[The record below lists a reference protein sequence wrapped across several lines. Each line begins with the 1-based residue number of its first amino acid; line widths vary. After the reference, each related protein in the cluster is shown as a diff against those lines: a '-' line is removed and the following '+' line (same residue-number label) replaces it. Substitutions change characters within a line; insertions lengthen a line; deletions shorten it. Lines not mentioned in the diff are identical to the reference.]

1 MKSLFC
7 IFRETNPDF
16 LIKQAVH
23 NNDNLTRYIFLL
35 HILFNI
41 WLIKSLT
48 LLSNSQNAKVI
59 FKVECGI
66 WWTLMTNLWHI
77 VWYSNSCY
85 GEINAVAIV
94 LVGIMTLHTV
104 AIVNYMLL
112 LIIWLLVFC
121 DFVGIISFEIYKSS

>member
-7 IFRETNPDF
+7 SFRETNPDF

-41 WLIKSLT
+41 WLTKSLT

-59 FKVECGI
+59 FKVGCGI
-66 WWTLMTNLWHI
+66 
-77 VWYSNSCY
+77 
-85 GEINAVAIV
+85 
-94 LVGIMTLHTV
+94 
-104 AIVNYMLL
+104 
-112 LIIWLLVFC
+112 
-121 DFVGIISFEIYKSS
+121 